1 MLFFFVGVCGKIPCV
16 LFRVYGLVHTL
27 ELPRKKKAAVL
38 ALKFIR
44 IVNAKTRANKQHSN
58 AELEFSLLF
67 NKEEEEEKQ

>member
-1 MLFFFVGVCGKIPCV
+1 MFSWSSKKEKG
-16 LFRVYGLVHTL
+16 
-27 ELPRKKKAAVL
+27 KKAAVL
-38 ALKFIR
+38 ALEIIIR